1 MASRSVLARRAAT
14 LAGDPV
20 RGASSFCFL
29 FGSTMAFTDDQ
40 LVDLHR
46 TRAEYLEAFGD
57 SADAAVEE
65 GFLLRAGADAMVA
78 DAELLEWPS

>member
-1 MASRSVLARRAAT
+1 
-14 LAGDPV
+14 
-20 RGASSFCFL
+20 
-29 FGSTMAFTDDQ
+29 MAFTDDQ